1 MLSRFS
7 PSPIIAAFARGA
19 DMQPYANQLEECDD
33 EQECDVATADAS
45 TARKRKLQQVSTQQT
60 RVRVT
65 AWMVTDEQINGK
77 LGLFA
82 RTARQFPSDFRAS
95 QNANSNKA
103 KNWWGQRMRLA
114 DLAKQKGQH
123 DFCLHCSAWKE
134 QEAVV

>member
-1 MLSRFS
+1 MALGVLVYDYFILLFDSRFFCCQMLSRFF

-103 KNWWGQRMRLA
+103 KKLVGSTNATR
-114 DLAKQKGQH
+114 
-123 DFCLHCSAWKE
+123 
-134 QEAVV
+134 